1 MYRFN
6 AGYNQS
12 MQIYIYKEL
21 RFFPPA
27 IDSLDDY
34 HRARTFPIWLYRPIN
49 LDFYPQIVQPYLEHS

>member
-1 MYRFN
+1 MYRFY

-34 HRARTFPIWLYRPIN
+34 HRARTFPIWL
-49 LDFYPQIVQPYLEHS
+49 

>member
-12 MQIYIYKEL
+12 MQIYIQGTAI
-21 RFFPPA
+21 FPPA